1 MATSGRFWPT
11 RARLRRRHRLMRRM
25 MRTSG
30 VQADAAARI
39 DGGWHS
45 VRRVPNADIASMRRL
60 AGVWLASAEGL
71 QVPPD
76 FCPNA
81 RFFRSFRIIDR

>member
-39 DGGWHS
+39 DGGLAFGEA
-45 VRRVPNADIASMRRL
+45 RAKCRYMRRL

-81 RFFRSFRIIDR
+81 CFFRSFRIIDR